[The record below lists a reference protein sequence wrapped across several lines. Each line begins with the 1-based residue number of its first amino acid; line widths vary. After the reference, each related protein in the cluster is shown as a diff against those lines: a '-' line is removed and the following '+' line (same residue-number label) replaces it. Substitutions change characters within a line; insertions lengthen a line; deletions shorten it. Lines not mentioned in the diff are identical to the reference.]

1 MTKPTINSA
10 GVSGG
15 EYSPSPA
22 SPAQSVSVGV
32 AAHPHRGPGIRE
44 VLTQPTFL
52 GPVPGPLTSGAL
64 QATQRLPPG
73 VLAACQLSKAQ
84 SLLCFYNR
92 FIISL
97 RYFRNISEFVNVYNE
112 NNTPYPHTTLLTVVL
127 GGFFEI
133 TYAKHLLKVP
143 ATLMDPQKSIIITNL
158 RRHTRAEC
166 RG

>member
-44 VLTQPTFL
+44 VLTQATFL

-73 VLAACQLSKAQ
+73 CWLPASSQKPRASSAFIIVLSFLLNIFATSL
-84 SLLCFYNR
+84 SLLMYTMR
-92 FIISL
+92 IIL
-97 RYFRNISEFVNVYNE
+97 P
-112 NNTPYPHTTLLTVVL
+112 TPIQL
-127 GGFFEI
+127 F
-133 TYAKHLLKVP
+133 
-143 ATLMDPQKSIIITNL
+143 
-158 RRHTRAEC
+158 
-166 RG
+166 